1 MIRAISKN
9 KADKKRWG
17 GMLPTFIREGLFED
31 VGLSRGQNNMERS
44 SMWVSGEEGTANA
57 KVRRNSKKV
66 GRNASSDRSDIKG

>member
-1 MIRAISKN
+1 MGWDAAYFYQRRS
-9 KADKKRWG
+9 
-17 GMLPTFIREGLFED
+17 LED

-57 KVRRNSKKV
+57 KVLRSSKKV